1 MNYTAGVELAVEK
14 ARQKA
19 YDQSH
24 RRLEI
29 PHMWSVLI
37 EEERT
42 QAIYRELQVDLERL
56 QEVVEGEMAK
66 LSTTSKEQSPQDKQ
80 MSHQLYHVFKDAR
93 DLATKYEYESINIDL
108 LLVSVMNRYYHPIVQ
123 EIAQYGIG
131 RAEIFGP
138 FEF

>member
-1 MNYTAGVELAVEK
+1 
-14 ARQKA
+14 
-19 YDQSH
+19 
-24 RRLEI
+24 
-29 PHMWSVLI
+29 MWSVLI

-42 QAIYRELQVDLERL
+42 QAIYQELQVDLEKL
-56 QEVVEGEMAK
+56 QEVVEAEMAK

-131 RAEIFGP
+131 RAEIFRAIRILNG
-138 FEF
+138 ESSMSEESEERYLHQYAVN